1 MTNNKSQQN
10 ITSKVMSNYL
20 VILVI
25 IKLRIEGQVD
35 EEKKCN
41 DNSIYAYN
49 RICSRKYN
57 TCYKWKFEYWI

>member
-1 MTNNKSQQN
+1 MINTKYYIKSDVEILSDVGYN
-10 ITSKVMSNYL
+10 YSK
-20 VILVI
+20 
-25 IKLRIEGQVD
+25 IEGQNY
-35 EEKKCN
+35 EEKKYN